1 MDLKELRNCCLRNI
15 NSMSDKD
22 LFHVSSIKD
31 LLHIRQT
38 DACFQKA
45 EVDFMLTYFCVK
57 VEKIVQITLNCK
69 YVQNVSSCTILIHVI
84 GICFPNIFFSI
95 VLLNCIYYVY
105 D

>member
-31 LLHIRQT
+31 LLHIWQT

-57 VEKIVQITLNCK
+57 VE
-69 YVQNVSSCTILIHVI
+69 QNSTN
-84 GICFPNIFFSI
+84 NIE
-95 VLLNCIYYVY
+95 L
-105 D
+105 